1 MEIHSTI
8 DQPLKTAW
16 SLICRNLNR
25 IRSMNRKRGGNQ
37 KKKPL
42 ASLGMEDNKRKADIA
57 LDTSCMKTISDD
69 DN

>member
-1 MEIHSTI
+1 METHSTI

-25 IRSMNRKRGGNQ
+25 IRSINRKRGGNQ

-57 LDTSCMKTISDD
+57 LDTSCRKQVT
-69 DN
+69 